1 MCQNKILWFSLMF
14 CFGFQLYASRS
25 HSSAGTDQSMEELV
39 VVGRACVP
47 RPFVYNQ
54 DLFAQLRLLEREYA
68 LNFSHMS
75 DYLLSPS
82 VDDLHRVVRNFE
94 QASFQIEQAKRKFD
108 MLYDELS
115 CRYNQQNSR
124 KALQQAY
131 ADITYLKSFY
141 DQLYLAYRYKG
152 LIMPWQSNVDVDQ
165 DQFMEQLKNFVY
177 TTDNPLQQLR
187 NDHRLSTSD
196 ALRHVL
202 QTAIA
207 SVRKKE

>member
-25 HSSAGTDQSMEELV
+25 HSSAGTDQSMSDLV

-54 DLFAQLRLLEREYA
+54 ELFAQLRLLEREHA

-82 VDDLHRVVRNFE
+82 VNDLHRVVHSFE
-94 QASFQIEQAKRKFD
+94 QAPFQIEQVKHKVD

-115 CRYNQQNSR
+115 CRYNQRSR
-124 KALQQAY
+124 TKDLKRAY
-131 ADITYLKSFY
+131 LDATYLKSFY
-141 DQLYLAYRYKG
+141 DQLYLAYRYRD
-152 LIMPWQSNVDVDQ
+152 LIMSWQSNHEVDADR
-165 DQFMEQLKNFVY
+165 FMEQLQRFVHTTERPIEQLKGDQKN
-177 TTDNPLQQLR
+177 
-187 NDHRLSTSD
+187 STSK
-196 ALRHVL
+196 ALQDILKR
-202 QTAIA
+202 AID
-207 SVRKKE
+207 SVRELD